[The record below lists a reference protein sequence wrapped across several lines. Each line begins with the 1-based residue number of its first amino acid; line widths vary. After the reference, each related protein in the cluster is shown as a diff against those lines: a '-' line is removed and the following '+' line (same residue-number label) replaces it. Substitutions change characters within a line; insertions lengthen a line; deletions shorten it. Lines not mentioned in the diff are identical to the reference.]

1 MANALQPYQGFT
13 IPLFGDVSVLESV
26 ASSIGR
32 LGLNP
37 QILNDH
43 KFAKRT
49 LHSEKPDLVVCEE
62 DFANATWGSLV
73 ELLREAPNTQF
84 VFVSA
89 NPKLSA
95 CVDAMSYGAQA
106 YLSIPVDE
114 AELATVLFK
123 SLRKDRLP
131 IPASRSLVA
140 PKDFLYRGVIGQSH
154 AMQLTMARLSR
165 AAPTDIEV
173 LILGEN
179 GTGKE
184 LAARAI
190 HDNSK
195 RSKGPFIE
203 VHAGALSESLI
214 EAELFGWAKN
224 AHSTAVTDKIGL
236 VEAANGGS
244 LFLDEVGDIPLTI
257 QVKLLR
263 VLESKTFT
271 RIGDTK
277 PRRSDFRLIAATNRD
292 LEVLVK
298 KGEFREDLYYRIKG
312 FIVTL
317 PPLRERKDDIPGLVK
332 AFISDWNKRNP
343 EFSIHSIPEET
354 LDYYKL
360 KPWNGNVR
368 ELKRA
373 VETNAIMSN
382 DGVLYEGNQPLALPL
397 KNDEDGISELL
408 EQGKTFDDLK
418 ELIVTRALER
428 HDGNR
433 KKASEELNIPQRTF
447 YRILNWIEARVQERE
462 KQAEKGQ

>member
-1 MANALQPYQGFT
+1 MANALHPYQGFT

-32 LGLNP
+32 LGLTP
-37 QILNDH
+37 QIVNH
-43 KFAKRT
+43 REFAKRT
-49 LHSEKPDLVVCEE
+49 LLSEKPDLVVCEE
-62 DFANATWGSLV
+62 EFANSLWGSLV

-84 VFVSA
+84 VFVTA
-89 NPKLSA
+89 KPNLSA
-95 CVDAMSYGAQA
+95 CVDAMSFGAQA

-114 AELATVLFK
+114 AELATVLQK
-123 SLRKDRLP
+123 ALRKDRLP
-131 IPASRSLVA
+131 LPANRSLMP
-140 PKDFLYRGVIGQSH
+140 PKDFLYQGVIGESH
-154 AMQLTMARLSR
+154 AMQMTMARLSR

-195 RSKGPFIE
+195 RAKGPFIE
-203 VHAGALSESLI
+203 VHAGALSETLI

-236 VEAANGGS
+236 IEAANNGS
-244 LFLDEVGDIPLTI
+244 LFLDEVGDIPITV

-292 LEVLVK
+292 LEAMVK

-312 FIVTL
+312 FIVSL
-317 PPLRERKDDIPGLVK
+317 PPLRERKADIPGLVRS
-332 AFISDWNKRNP
+332 FIADWNKRNP
-343 EFSIHSIPEET
+343 EFSIHSVPEET
-354 LDYYKL
+354 LEYYKQ

-382 DGVLYEGNQPLALPL
+382 DGTLYEGNQPLALPL
-397 KNDEDGISELL
+397 KNDQDGISELL
-408 EQGKTFDDLK
+408 DQGKTFDDLK

-428 HDGNR
+428 HEGNR

-447 YRILNWIEARVQERE
+447 YRILNWIESRAQERD
-462 KQAEKGQ
+462 KNTDGA